1 MVSHKK
7 ITILSFVLLFY
18 CFEAFS
24 GPYKQNNINISSSWV
39 QITNTSPMWVHNK
52 SASSLWVQEVNNKLS
67 SDFGKGVLTDNDD
80 KPSIVI
86 DISEQR
92 LYLLKNTRI
101 IKSFPISSSKYGEG
115 STQNSFKTPL
125 GIHVIKDKIGYD
137 VPKNTI
143 FKSRINTNRPAEII
157 HSPFDTEDDHVTS
170 RILWLDGTEYGKNKG
185 KGIDSYDR
193 YIYIHGTHEEGL
205 IGTKA
210 SHGCIRMFNDDV
222 INLFSEV
229 KEGTY
234 VLIKA

>member
-1 MVSHKK
+1 MDSHKK
-7 ITILSFVLLFY
+7 ITIYSFILLFY
-18 CFEAFS
+18 CFDAFS
-24 GPYKQNNINISSSWV
+24 EPYKQININVSSAWV
-39 QITNTSPMWVHNK
+39 QSKNTLPMWVQSVSESH
-52 SASSLWVQEVNNKLS
+52 AWVQESNQIYLNGSFESLLTNNQDIS
-67 SDFGKGVLTDNDD
+67 
-80 KPSIVI
+80 SIVV

-92 LYLLKNTRI
+92 LYLLKNNSI
-101 IKSFPISSSKYGEG
+101 ISSFPISSSKFGEG

-125 GIHVIKDKIGYD
+125 GMHVVRDKIGHN

-157 HSPFDTEDDHVTS
+157 HSAYDTEDDHVTS
-170 RILWLDGTEYGKNKG
+170 RILWLDGTEHGKNKG
-185 KGIDSYDR
+185 KGIDSYNR